1 MGASSAVACRVL
13 ERIVCDEA
21 RRVFYTAGSNL
32 VMGKFRGLES
42 RESYPS
48 VLLYRV
54 WPRTSLRGQLL
65 SFHYG
70 LQICAGK
77 VFARFERGI
86 VLMHT
91 YAICLNGI
99 MSRVFQRQGQKGGHK
114 KLVNIR
120 MILRNIF
127 IAVERHVL
135 L

>member
-1 MGASSAVACRVL
+1 
-13 ERIVCDEA
+13 
-21 RRVFYTAGSNL
+21 
-32 VMGKFRGLES
+32 
-42 RESYPS
+42 
-48 VLLYRV
+48 
-54 WPRTSLRGQLL
+54 
-65 SFHYG
+65 
-70 LQICAGK
+70 
-77 VFARFERGI
+77 
-86 VLMHT
+86 MHT